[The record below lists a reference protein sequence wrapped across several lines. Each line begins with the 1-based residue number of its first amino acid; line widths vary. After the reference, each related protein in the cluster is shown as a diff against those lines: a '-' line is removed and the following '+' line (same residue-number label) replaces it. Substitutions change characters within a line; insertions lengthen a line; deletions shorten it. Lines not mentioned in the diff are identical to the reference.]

1 MAILNLSI
9 TIPDAHVPRVIA
21 GLRGHWGKVEDPA
34 GSGVFRERTQ
44 AELVALLRQLV
55 RDTVG
60 NIVTN
65 QEASAAVKSVTSSYD
80 EIGVS

>member
-1 MAILNLSI
+1 MANINLSI
-9 TIPDAHVPRVIA
+9 TIPDAHVPRVLA
-21 GLRGHWGKVEDPA
+21 GLRGHWGPVEDPV

-55 RDTVG
+55 RDSVR

-65 QEASAAVKSVTSSYD
+65 QEAQAAINDVKASY
-80 EIGVS
+80 EAIGVS